1 MKVPY
6 LVKPASLDFSQVFT
20 SQVLKPQ
27 ITIVLKYQEKKQKLF
42 ALIDSGADACLFP
55 KGIADI
61 LGIKIKDGQKIDFSG
76 IGGTRTP
83 FYFHEVDILFGEYQ
97 VKSKIGF
104 STQENIGV
112 SGILGQQGFFEHFI
126 ISYHHKDQYIEI
138 KKRFY
143 SRFAFQNS
151 VFQEYFHLMKK
162 YKQW

>member
-27 ITIVLKYQEKKQKLF
+27 ITIVLKYGEKKQKLF

-61 LGIKIKDGQKIDFSG
+61 LGVKIKEGQRIDFSG
-76 IGGTRTP
+76 IGGTKTP

-97 VKSKIGF
+97 VKSKVGF

-126 ISYHHKDQYIEI
+126 VSYHHKDRYVEI
-138 KKRFY
+138 KKSDFIQGLF
-143 SRFAFQNS
+143 SKIPFSNNIFI
-151 VFQEYFHLMKK
+151 
-162 YKQW
+162 